1 VIEDR
6 ILKTNA
12 YHASNCF
19 ADLKSES

>member
-1 VIEDR
+1 MIEDR

-19 ADLKSES
+19 TDLKSES